1 MLTFQT
7 DIDNLRARLHGIGLG
22 PEHRDGE
29 KAADAIIA
37 VLLTL
42 STFEMDDDTKT
53 TVLNLISSHGLRSI
67 KSTPFFVEEDWKD
80 FDYGNVKIGDFVR
93 VKKDAYDSVTGAKHN
108 GLVGVL
114 KFMKS
119 GQCSVDYIG
128 LASGN
133 TMKHPKERLESL
145 KRSVQ

>member
-7 DIDNLRARLHGIGLG
+7 DIDNMRDDLKRVGLG
-22 PEHRDGE
+22 SDYPDGA

-42 STFEMDDDTKT
+42 SRYDMDDDTKT
-53 TVLNLISSHGLRSI
+53 TVLNIISSRGLRAV
-67 KSTPFFVEEDWKD
+67 KSFPRIVEEDWKD

-93 VKKDAYDSVTGAKHN
+93 VKKDAYDSVTGARHN

-114 KFMKS
+114 KFMKG

-128 LASGN
+128 VASEN

>member
-1 MLTFQT
+1 MLTIAE
-7 DIDNLRARLHGIGLG
+7 DHENL
-22 PEHRDGE
+22 
-29 KAADAIIA
+29 KIILDSMGYHEDQDLVKA
-37 VLLTL
+37 VLAVHVTL
-42 STFEMDDDTKT
+42 ASFKLPAVEQSIALD
-53 TVLNLISSHGLRSI
+53 LISKEGRLAL
-67 KSTPFFVEEDWKD
+67 KSLPALDENSWQDL
-80 FDYGNVKIGDFVR
+80 DYGNVKIGDFVR
-93 VKKDAYDSVTGAKHN
+93 VKKDAYDSEYGAKHN

-119 GQCSVDYIG
+119 GHCSVEYVG